1 MSPIDGFTCDEVW
14 RRLNDYL
21 DRELSVAERKMVEEH
36 LTLCT
41 GCAGEYR
48 FEAAVLLDI
57 RQKLR
62 RIDVPQSLIDKVTD
76 ALERARGEP
85 HP

>member
-21 DRELSVAERKMVEEH
+21 DRELSADERIMVEEH
-36 LTLCT
+36 LTICT

-48 FEAAVLLDI
+48 FEAAVLLEI

-62 RIDVPQSLIDKVTD
+62 RIDIPQSVIDRVTS
-76 ALERARGEP
+76 ALDRARGEQRS
-85 HP
+85 